1 MTPIKSKSVSKIETI
16 ALIHDDSDDDDGAE
30 DNGSDGSLSDD
41 EELVALTKEMES
53 LNKEKK
59 KVKLQTKKDKIKK
72 EIEKSRKELKRK
84 TEKSK
89 GDKLSISDVVVKA
102 NKSVNDH
109 DLVNIIDLRKSKS
122 LQAKAQSKVKQLLE
136 IKGIQSLRLIFFKIE
151 SCQYSMFY
159 TNCSCNFS

>member
-1 MTPIKSKSVSKIETI
+1 
-16 ALIHDDSDDDDGAE
+16 
-30 DNGSDGSLSDD
+30 
-41 EELVALTKEMES
+41 MES

-89 GDKLSISDVVVKA
+89 GDKFSISEGFVKA

-109 DLVNIIDLRKSKS
+109 DVVNINDLRKSKS

-136 IKGIQSLRLIFFKIE
+136 IKGIQSLRLIFFILKVANIRCFILIAVEIFHKIIRI
-151 SCQYSMFY
+151 
-159 TNCSCNFS
+159 